1 MLIDT
6 HAHIYLPEFHED
18 MDAMLHRAK
27 QAGIEQILLPNV
39 DLESVPQLKALVKE
53 RPETCIGMMGLHPC
67 SVKEDYREVLS
78 QIEAELRSNKDYIA
92 VGEIGID
99 LYWDKTLLQ
108 EQKEAFKIQIN
119 WAKELNLPIAI
130 HARDSFDEIF
140 EVLDETNDE
149 TLRGVLH
156 CFTGN
161 VEQAHRVLNYGG
173 FKLGI
178 GGVATFKNSGLDKTL
193 AELSL
198 DDLIV
203 ETDAPYLAPTPNR
216 GKRNEPSYVRLVA
229 QKLAQIY
236 GETEAKIEEVTT
248 LNAKQLFGLS

>member
-18 MDAMLHRAK
+18 MDAMLNRAK

-236 GETEAKIEEVTT
+236 GESEAKIEEVTT
-248 LNAKQLFGLS
+248 LNEKQLFGLS